1 DAVAGELEAEELG
14 CAQLE
19 VSNWTPERVEPGA
32 ELRRHLGIDVP
43 RLGPEAPA
51 ATGRQL
57 ARRDLADE
65 VLGREAEPHEEV
77 GRVLVCKVDPL
88 VVEVGADAMPIEKVT
103 LIRLAPCAPSWAI
116 ARVEIPSARV
126 EGPGQRGAKRPPRA
140 PAISGYASAP
150 SCSGSLAPSFRR
162 SRTWMVVPARSVGR

>member
-1 DAVAGELEAEELG
+1 MANSGPYALSPGDDAVAGELEAEELG

-88 VVEVGADAMPIEKVT
+88 VVEVGADA
-103 LIRLAPCAPSWAI
+103 I
-116 ARVEIPSARV
+116 ADREGHAHKARSMRSKL
-126 EGPGQRGAKRPPRA
+126 GD
-140 PAISGYASAP
+140 
-150 SCSGSLAPSFRR
+150 R
-162 SRTWMVVPARSVGR
+162 SR